1 MVPFDLLDSTT
12 GFRVCCSGSTPT
24 MLCAVVFG
32 AVVEGMGVVKRME
45 AVGSKSGA
53 TARRVIISSCG
64 QLESKLQKA
73 LKLAAERSEQEEF
86 MKDPLKVDV
95 DGEAAARLRILRGEP
110 EPITEDQAD
119 EGVPLLP
126 TIALA
131 LPP

>member
-1 MVPFDLLDSTT
+1 
-12 GFRVCCSGSTPT
+12 